1 MMRDQGIGMETT
13 SSVETRGA
21 ERGWLTGM
29 TQALPI
35 VLGYV
40 PIGTAF
46 GILAQKAGLSTLNT
60 LLMSLVVYA
69 GSAQLIAVGLIAA
82 GTPPLSIVLTT
93 FVVNL
98 RHLLMSAA
106 VSPYLRRWRKL
117 ELAAFAY
124 ELTDETFGV
133 HSVRFASAGP
143 HQSEA
148 FGTNMTSQVAWILGT
163 WLGIVVGQLIG
174 DARLFALDYALP
186 AMFIALLVL
195 QIKDRVQVGVAVL
208 TGSLA
213 VGLSLAGVDQ
223 WNVILATLVGAT
235 LGVGLEKWTKR
246 SSC

>member
-1 MMRDQGIGMETT
+1 MAIETT
-13 SSVETRGA
+13 SSIEAAGA
-21 ERGWLTGM
+21 GRGWLTGM

-82 GTPPLSIVLTT
+82 GTPPLSIILTT

-106 VSPYLRRWRKL
+106 VSPYLKRWRKL

-133 HSVRFASAGP
+133 HSVRFAATGP
-143 HQSEA
+143 HLSEA
-148 FGTNMTSQVAWILGT
+148 FGTNMTSQASWVLGT
-163 WLGIVVGQLIG
+163 WLGIMVGQLID
-174 DARLFALDYALP
+174 DARPFALDYALP

-195 QIKDRVQVGVAVL
+195 QIKDRIQVGVALL

-213 VGLSLAGVDQ
+213 AGLLLAGVSQ

-235 LGVGLEKWTKR
+235 LGVGLEKWTKK
-246 SSC
+246 